1 MRHGHGAADQ
11 RSIALR
17 GVIPVGF
24 AIQIIVEDVDARSHQ
39 AERRERQRK
48 GQQQFRV
55 MPLAAKK
62 HPGADKHILDP
73 LPGAQ
78 QAYDGGHIERQRSS
92 VQAISYRLRISVQY
106 SLVSAL
112 RHVE

>member
-1 MRHGHGAADQ
+1 MRHGHGAADE

-39 AERRERQRK
+39 AECAERQRK
-48 GQQQFRV
+48 GHQQPRV
-55 MPLAAKK
+55 VPLPSKE

>member
-1 MRHGHGAADQ
+1 MSHGHGPTDE

-17 GVIPVGF
+17 GGMSVGF
-24 AIQIIVEDVDARSHQ
+24 AIQVIVEDVDARSHQ
-39 AERRERQRK
+39 AERSERQRK
-48 GQQQFRV
+48 GHEQFRV
-55 MPLAAKK
+55 MPLAAKE
-62 HPGADKHILDP
+62 HPGADKNIFDP

-112 RHVE
+112 RH